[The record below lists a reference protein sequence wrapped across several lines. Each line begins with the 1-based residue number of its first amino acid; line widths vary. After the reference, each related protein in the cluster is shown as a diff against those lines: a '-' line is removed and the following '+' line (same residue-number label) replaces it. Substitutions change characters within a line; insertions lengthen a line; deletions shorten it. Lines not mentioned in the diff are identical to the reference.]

1 MWAAIVIVIV
11 YAFFV
16 FALFVDDPHYRRN
29 KSKSGCTGS
38 ESPEGL
44 RNISNE
50 EDNRIDKDT
59 GSGL

>member
-1 MWAAIVIVIV
+1 MWVFIGLIVYIVILWQ
-11 YAFFV
+11 A
-16 FALFVDDPHYRRN
+16 FVDDPYYRRN
-29 KSKSGCTGS
+29 KSKSGCAGS

>member
-16 FALFVDDPHYRRN
+16 FALFVDSPYYRRN

-38 ESPEGL
+38 ESPKGL
-44 RNISNE
+44 RNISDK